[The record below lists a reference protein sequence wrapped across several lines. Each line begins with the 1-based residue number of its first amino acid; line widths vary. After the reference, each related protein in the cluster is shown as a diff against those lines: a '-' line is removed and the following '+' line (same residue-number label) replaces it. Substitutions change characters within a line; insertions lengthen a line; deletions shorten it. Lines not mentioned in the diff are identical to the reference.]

1 MTTKH
6 RLTRRA
12 VLAGA
17 GAAVAAPN
25 IWTSAQAQ
33 AAGTIKIGMPLT
45 LTGPLG
51 SVGQQQK
58 RGAEFHTK
66 MLNEKGGI
74 LGKKVELLIEDTAGN
89 PANCVRK
96 AQEMV
101 ERHNVR
107 LFTGITLSSEALA
120 VVPKLAE
127 WNAIFISSDNG
138 DGRLTAA
145 SFVPNFFRANTS
157 GPMGTRAVSLYLRDE
172 KKLQKFY
179 ALGLDYAWG
188 HNSVQVFENEV
199 KRMGRQ
205 FLGKV
210 FAPTGTKDY
219 STYITKIRQSGADA
233 VYLVLA
239 GDDNNAFIAQ
249 AAQYQLASR
258 MAMLSEQLELSTMR
272 AVGDACLGM
281 IVSSR
286 YAFTIDNPKNKAFV
300 EAWQKE
306 HGGAVPDQFEGEQWQ
321 CQQVFEAGIKKAGDI
336 AADKLRPALEDLVID
351 DIKGKVHIRKCDHQ
365 GVQQGFIVKATK
377 RQGFNHPVPEVIAKL
392 PADRVTPPC
401 NKMTYDD

>member
-1 MTTKH
+1 MTST
-6 RLTRRA
+6 RSLSRRA

-17 GAAVAAPN
+17 GAAVAAPS

-33 AAGTIKIGMPLT
+33 AGNTIKIGMPLA

-66 MLNEKGGI
+66 WINDRGGI
-74 LGKKVELLIEDTAGN
+74 LGRKVELLIEDTVGN
-89 PANCVRK
+89 PATCVRK

-101 ERHNVR
+101 ERHDVR

-120 VVPKLAE
+120 IVPKLNE
-127 WNAIFISSDNG
+127 WNSIFISSDNG

-145 SFVPNFFRANTS
+145 SLVPNFFRANTS
-157 GPMGTRAVSLYLRDE
+157 GPMGTRAVSLYLRE
-172 KKLQKFY
+172 TTHKKFF

-188 HNSVQVFENEV
+188 HNSVQVFEEEI
-199 KRMGRQ
+199 KRMGRE
-205 FLGKV
+205 FVGKV

-219 STYITKIRQSGADA
+219 STYITRLRQSGADA

-258 MAMLSEQLELSTMR
+258 MALLAEQLELSTMR

-281 IVSSR
+281 IVSAR
-286 YAFTIDNPKNKAFV
+286 YAFTIDNPKNKEFV
-300 EAWQKE
+300 ELWKKE
-306 HGGAVPDQFEGEQWQ
+306 YDGLVPDQFEGEQWQ
-321 CQQVFEAGIKKAGDI
+321 CQQVFVAGITKAGSI
-336 AADKLRPALEDLVID
+336 EADKLRPALEDLTID
-351 DIKGKVHIRKCDHQ
+351 DIKGKVHMRKCDHQ
-365 GVQQGFIVKATK
+365 GVQQGFVVKASK
-377 RQGFNHPVPEVIAKL
+377 REGFSHPVPEVIATL

>member
-1 MTTKH
+1 MKTKS

-12 VLAGA
+12 VIAGA

-25 IWTSAQAQ
+25 IWTRAQAQ
-33 AAGTIKIGMPLT
+33 AANTIKIGMPLA

-58 RGAEFHTK
+58 RGAELYAK
-66 MLNEKGGI
+66 VQNAKGGW
-74 LGKKVELLIEDTAGN
+74 LGKQIELLIEDTVGN
-89 PANCVRK
+89 PATCVRK

-101 ERHNVR
+101 ERHDCR

-120 VVPKLAE
+120 IVPKLAE

-138 DGRLTAA
+138 DGRLTAE

-157 GPMGTRAVSLYLRDE
+157 GPMGTRAVSLYLRE
-172 KKLQKFY
+172 SKLNKFF

-199 KRMGRQ
+199 TKMGKQ

-219 STYITKIRQSGADA
+219 ATYITRIRQSGADG

-239 GDDNNAFIAQ
+239 GDDNNAFLAQ

-258 MAMLSEQLELSTMR
+258 VALLAEQLELSAMR

-286 YAFTIDNPKNKAFV
+286 YAFTIDNPKNKEFV
-300 EAWQKE
+300 EMWKKE
-306 HGGAVPDQFEGEQWQ
+306 YNGLVPDQFEGEQWQ
-321 CQQVFEAGIKKAGDI
+321 CQRVFEAGIAKAGSID
-336 AADKLRPALEDLVID
+336 ADKLRPALEDLVID

-365 GVQQGFIVKATK
+365 GVQQGFVIKASK
-377 RQGFNHPVPEVIAKL
+377 REGFSHPVPEVVATY
-392 PADRVTPPC
+392 PGDRVTPPC

>member
-1 MTTKH
+1 MTS
-6 RLTRRA
+6 TRSLSRRT

-17 GAAVAAPN
+17 GAAVASPS

-33 AAGTIKIGMPLT
+33 AGSTIKIGMPLA

-66 MLNEKGGI
+66 WINDRGGI
-74 LGKKVELLIEDTAGN
+74 LGRKVELLIEDTVGN
-89 PANCVRK
+89 PATCVRK

-101 ERHNVR
+101 ERHDVR

-120 VVPKLAE
+120 IVPKLAE
-127 WNAIFISSDNG
+127 WNSIFISSDNG

-145 SFVPNFFRANTS
+145 SLVPNFFRANTS
-157 GPMGTRAVSLYLRDE
+157 GPMGTRAVSLYLRE
-172 KKLQKFY
+172 TTHKKFF

-188 HNSVQVFENEV
+188 HNSVQVFEDEV
-199 KRMGRQ
+199 KRMGRE
-205 FLGKV
+205 FVGKV

-219 STYITKIRQSGADA
+219 STYITRLRQSGADA

-258 MAMLSEQLELSTMR
+258 MALLAEQLELSTMR

-281 IVSSR
+281 IVSAR
-286 YAFTIDNPKNKAFV
+286 YAFTIDNPKNKEFV
-300 EAWQKE
+300 ELWKKE
-306 HGGAVPDQFEGEQWQ
+306 YNGLVPDQFEGEQWQ
-321 CQQVFEAGIKKAGDI
+321 CQQVFVAGITKAGSI
-336 AADKLRPALEDLVID
+336 EADKLRPALEDLTID
-351 DIKGKVHIRKCDHQ
+351 DIKGKVHMRKCDHQ
-365 GVQQGFIVKATK
+365 GVQQGFVVKASK
-377 RQGFNHPVPEVIAKL
+377 REGFSHPVPEVIATL
-392 PADRVTPPC
+392 AADRVTPPC

>member
-1 MTTKH
+1 MATKSC
-6 RLTRRA
+6 LTRRA
-12 VLAGA
+12 VVAGA
-17 GAAVAAPN
+17 GAAVASPF

-33 AAGTIKIGMPLT
+33 AGNTIKIGLPLA

-58 RGAEFHTK
+58 RGAEFHAK
-66 MLNEKGGI
+66 YINDKGGI
-74 LGKKVELLIEDTAGN
+74 LGRKIELLIEDTVGN
-89 PANCVRK
+89 PATCVRK

-120 VVPKLAE
+120 IVPKLAE
-127 WNAIFISSDNG
+127 WNSIFISSDNG

-157 GPMGTRAVSLYLRDE
+157 GPMGTRAVSLYLKQSPM
-172 KKLQKFY
+172 KKFF
-179 ALGLDYAWG
+179 AIGLDYAWG
-188 HNSVQVFENEV
+188 HNSVQVFEDEV
-199 KRMGRQ
+199 KKMGRE
-205 FLGKV
+205 FIGKV

-233 VYLVLA
+233 VYTVLA
-239 GDDNNAFIAQ
+239 GDDNNAFLAQ
-249 AAQYQLASR
+249 AAQYKLASR
-258 MAMLSEQLELSTMR
+258 MAMLAEQLELSAMR

-286 YAFTIDNPKNKAFV
+286 YAFTIDNPKNKEFV
-300 EAWQKE
+300 ELWKKA
-306 HGGAVPDQFEGEQWQ
+306 HDGLVPDQFEGEQWQ
-321 CQQVFEAGIKKAGDI
+321 CMRVFEAGIIKAGGI
-336 AADKLRPALEDLVID
+336 EADKLRPALEDLTID
-351 DIKGKVHIRKCDHQ
+351 DIKGKVHMRKCDHQ
-365 GVQQGFIVKATK
+365 GVQQGFIVKAVK
-377 RQGFNHPVPEVIAKL
+377 KEGFSHPVPEVIATL
-392 PADRVTPPC
+392 PADQVTPPC